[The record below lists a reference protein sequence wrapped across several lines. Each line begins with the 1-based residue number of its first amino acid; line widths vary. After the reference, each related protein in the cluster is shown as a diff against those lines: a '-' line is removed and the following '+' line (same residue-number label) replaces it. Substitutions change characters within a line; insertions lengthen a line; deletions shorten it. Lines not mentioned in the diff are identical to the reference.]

1 MIKKIMYQLYFGLGR
16 VIYGS
21 RMCVERGAQFRLG
34 GHIKSAKYIHIGK
47 NFYVGKG
54 WRFYVYEKTGM
65 KDNFGKIV
73 IGDNVTMQ
81 ENIYISS
88 MESVTIGNDV
98 LFGGDIMINDNNHG
112 MDPRKEGS
120 YSKQNMTWK
129 AIEIGDGAWIGEK
142 VCILAGS
149 KIGTRSIIGA
159 GSVVTGEI
167 PEYSIAVGIPARV
180 IKVWNPENAT
190 WERVNY

>member
-1 MIKKIMYQLYFGLGR
+1 MIRKMMYWFYFLLGR

-21 RMCVERGAQFRLG
+21 RMCIERGAQLRLG
-34 GHIKSAKYIHIGK
+34 GHIKSGKHIHIGK

-65 KDNFGKIV
+65 KGDFGKII
-73 IGDNVTMQ
+73 IGNNVTMQ
-81 ENIYISS
+81 ERVYISS

-112 MDPRKEGS
+112 MDPRKGGS

-129 AIEIGDGAWIGEK
+129 AISIGDGVWIGEK

-149 KIGTRSIIGA
+149 KIGKRSIIGA

-180 IKVWNPENAT
+180 IKVWNSETAT
-190 WERVNY
+190 WEKVNY